1 VKVVEGD
8 IRHEADLAGI
18 GRVDWVIDC
27 AAVPS
32 VLAGVG
38 GAVSSFGVMDHNLI
52 GTLRVLKF
60 CKAHSAGLA
69 LLSTIRV

>member
-1 VKVVEGD
+1 
-8 IRHEADLAGI
+8 
-18 GRVDWVIDC
+18 VIDC

>member
-1 VKVVEGD
+1 M
-8 IRHEADLAGI
+8 
-18 GRVDWVIDC
+18 IDC

-52 GTLRVLKF
+52 GTLRVLEF